1 MSEWS
6 GILST
11 ARTVVAETAV
21 FISSE
26 FESFDR
32 DVIEKKGFNDLVS
45 YVDKEAEKRLVAG
58 LMPLIS
64 GAGFI
69 LEEAD
74 DIAADRFRWV
84 IDPLDG
90 TTNFVHGL
98 PVFAISVALMDGEK
112 VVLGIVHDIF
122 HNNCYYAS
130 ADSPAYCDDK
140 VIRVSP
146 AASIAESLIATGF
159 PYYDFEKIQ
168 AYLDI
173 LKALMQKSH
182 GLRRMGSAAMDLV
195 FVATGKMEAYF
206 EYNLNAYDVAA
217 GALIVQQAGGRV
229 SDFKGGTDY
238 IFGRQILA
246 SNGKVHQEMLD
257 EIAKCWPY

>member
-1 MSEWS
+1 MIQNQEICNS
-6 GILST
+6 
-11 ARTVVAETAV
+11 AREVVQEV
-21 FISSE
+21 VYFIKSE
-26 FESFDR
+26 FDKFDR
-32 DVIEKKGFNDLVS
+32 NKIEKKGFNDLVS
-45 YVDKEAEKRLVAG
+45 YVDKTAEEKLVAG
-58 LMPLIS
+58 LQPLIPE
-64 GAGFI
+64 AGFI

-74 DIAADRFRWV
+74 DIASDRYKWI

-98 PVFAISVALMDGEK
+98 PVFAISVALMDRDQ
-112 VVLGIVHDIF
+112 VIVGIVHDVF
-122 HNNCYYAS
+122 HDDCYHATADGPAFCREEVIKVSS
-130 ADSPAYCDDK
+130 AQSLGD
-140 VIRVSP
+140 
-146 AASIAESLIATGF
+146 SLIATGF

-173 LKALMQKSH
+173 LKSLMQKSH

-206 EYNLNAYDVAA
+206 EYNLNSYDVAA
-217 GALIVQQAGGRV
+217 GALIVDRAGGKV

-246 SNGKVHQEMLD
+246 SNGHIHSDMLD
-257 EIAKCWPY
+257 EIGERWKY